1 MGDAESDGKEAGGVL
16 GFGIWVAGVGTGE
29 SGSKAQWF

>member
-1 MGDAESDGKEAGGVL
+1 MGDAESDGKEVGWVL
-16 GFGIWVAGVGTGE
+16 RFGSWVAGVATGE